1 MLTSKFFQASVIA
14 ILLLIDLESYS
25 NAWPMLGQ
33 LDSIECLDD
42 NFYLWSNLVFESF
55 LDRAQ

>member
-14 ILLLIDLESYS
+14 VLLLIDLESYP
-25 NAWPMLGQ
+25 NAWPMLGR

>member
-14 ILLLIDLESYS
+14 VLLSIDLESYP

>member
-1 MLTSKFFQASVIA
+1 MLTSKFFQASVIVV
-14 ILLLIDLESYS
+14 LLLIDLESYP